1 MTIRYTPELLEYMD
15 KKKNHTILVE
25 LVEINNSDLEV
36 IDLHVYLPHKN
47 QREKFLTEKKYRV
60 VTTEVGEVLLPPYP
74 LQLAEEI
81 TCNAPLSVQYSKQL
95 LIYAQEHSL
104 DEAFAKSDEYS
115 AIVFSSEDSVEG
127 PRAFAEKRAPV
138 WKGR

>member
-47 QREKFLTEKKYRV
+47 QREKVLTEKKYRV
-60 VTTEVGEVLLPPYP
+60 VTTEVGEGLLPPYP
-74 LQLAEEI
+74 LKLAEEI
-81 TCNAPLSVQYSKQL
+81 TFGLKKFWIFKSVS
-95 LIYAQEHSL
+95 
-104 DEAFAKSDEYS
+104 F
-115 AIVFSSEDSVEG
+115 
-127 PRAFAEKRAPV
+127 
-138 WKGR
+138 KGIGF

>member
-15 KKKNHTILVE
+15 KKNNHTILVE
-25 LVEINNSDLEV
+25 LVEINNTDLEV

-74 LQLAEEI
+74 LKLAEEI
-81 TCNAPLSVQYSKQL
+81 TFGLKKFWIFTSVTYTGIK
-95 LIYAQEHSL
+95 I
-104 DEAFAKSDEYS
+104 
-115 AIVFSSEDSVEG
+115 
-127 PRAFAEKRAPV
+127 
-138 WKGR
+138 

>member
-15 KKKNHTILVE
+15 KKNNHTILVE
-25 LVEINNSDLEV
+25 LVEINNTDLEV
-36 IDLHVYLPHKN
+36 LDLHVYLPHKN

-81 TCNAPLSVQYSKQL
+81 TFGLKKFWIFTSMTYTGIK
-95 LIYAQEHSL
+95 I
-104 DEAFAKSDEYS
+104 
-115 AIVFSSEDSVEG
+115 
-127 PRAFAEKRAPV
+127 
-138 WKGR
+138 

>member
-1 MTIRYTPELLEYMD
+1 MTIRYTPELLEFMQ
-15 KKKNHTILVE
+15 KKNNHTILVE

-74 LQLAEEI
+74 LQIDEEV
-81 TCNAPLSVQYSKQL
+81 TFGLKKFWVFT
-95 LIYAQEHSL
+95 SL
-104 DEAFAKSDEYS
+104 RCTGIK
-115 AIVFSSEDSVEG
+115 I
-127 PRAFAEKRAPV
+127 
-138 WKGR
+138 

>member
-15 KKKNHTILVE
+15 KKNNHTILVE
-25 LVEINNSDLEV
+25 LVEINNTDLEV

-81 TCNAPLSVQYSKQL
+81 TFGLKKFWIFKTLSAC
-95 LIYAQEHSL
+95 I
-104 DEAFAKSDEYS
+104 
-115 AIVFSSEDSVEG
+115 
-127 PRAFAEKRAPV
+127 
-138 WKGR
+138 